1 VLNDNAPFPLSQ
13 WFDLS
18 KRISRQDR
26 ELAEAQMPLY
36 AYKENGRGHVP
47 LPANIA
53 QELRRECRAL
63 RAAAKAHNAKF

>member
-36 AYKENGRGHVP
+36 AYKENGRDTYRF
-47 LPANIA
+47 LLI
-53 QELRRECRAL
+53 
-63 RAAAKAHNAKF
+63 